1 MKEKIINL
9 KLTISYDGSNYAG
22 WQRLGKESSGKTIQG
37 VLEDMLEKIIP
48 NGSIDGKKYEITGSG
63 RTDAGV
69 HARAQVANVHVRSN
83 ALEDSAGRRKEVS
96 EDSQKEVGKDKQREV
111 NEDRQKE
118 VDENRQKEVISE
130 DRLKI
135 IQRKMNSFLPED
147 IRIQKVEIAEQKF
160 HSRYSAISK
169 IYEYTIDTR
178 EKANVFTRKYALS
191 VPKKLDLEQ
200 MKRGAEYFIG
210 THDFTAF
217 SSKMKDGRSTI
228 CTIEWIEIKKENDR
242 IHIQIK
248 GDGFLY
254 HMVRIMVGTLLMIG
268 TGEKKPEEIKT
279 ILERKDRTLAGPTI
293 DGKGLCLWEVFYEK
307 RKEKEYGS

>member
-96 EDSQKEVGKDKQREV
+96 ED
-111 NEDRQKE
+111 
-118 VDENRQKEVISE
+118 
-130 DRLKI
+130 RLKI
-135 IQRKMNSFLPED
+135 IQRKMNRFLPED

-228 CTIEWIEIKKENDR
+228 CTIEWIRIEKENDR

-254 HMVRIMVGTLLMIG
+254 HMVRIMAGTLLMIG

-293 DGKGLCLWEVFYEK
+293 DGKGLCLWEVFYE
-307 RKEKEYGS
+307 E

>member
-1 MKEKIINL
+1 MKERILNL

-37 VLEDMLEKIIP
+37 VLEDMLEKVIP
-48 NGSIDGKKYEITGSG
+48 NGSINGKKYEITGSG

-96 EDSQKEVGKDKQREV
+96 ENS
-111 NEDRQKE
+111 
-118 VDENRQKEVISE
+118 QKEVISE
-130 DRLKI
+130 DGLKI

-147 IRIQKVEIAEQKF
+147 IRIQKLEFAEEKF
-160 HSRYSAISK
+160 HSRYSAVSK

-200 MKRGAEYFIG
+200 MKRGAEYLIG
-210 THDFTAF
+210 THDFAAF

-228 CTIEWIEIKKENDR
+228 CTIEWIGIKKENNR

-307 RKEKEYGS
+307 RKEKEYGA